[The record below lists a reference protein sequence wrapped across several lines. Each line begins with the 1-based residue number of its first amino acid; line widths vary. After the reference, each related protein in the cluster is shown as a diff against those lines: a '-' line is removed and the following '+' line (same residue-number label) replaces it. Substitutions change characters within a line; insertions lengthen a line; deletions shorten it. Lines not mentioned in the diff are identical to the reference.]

1 MSDQQAIGI
10 LTAGGDC
17 PGLNAVIRG
26 AVVQAVSLGYKVI
39 GFRRGFQGLLPTGQ
53 YTQLDIDDVEGLHLA
68 GGTILNTSHEN
79 PLKATNGIEGITA
92 TFKKHNI
99 RGLIVVGGLTT
110 LGYAKALC
118 EEFDFTIIG
127 VPKTINNDV
136 SGTDYCFGF
145 YTAVTNA
152 TETIDRL
159 ITVARSHERV
169 MVVELKCGSSGIL
182 AYYAGLAS
190 AANMIL
196 VPECAFTMDD
206 VKRMVIK
213 RRDEGYASSLIVVA
227 ENAWPSD
234 LTRSEKPKRDR
245 TERETSLVAEALARH
260 ITAETKI
267 EAEAIV
273 LDTLLRSGSPAG
285 FDRVLGTRF
294 GALAANLCHD
304 EKFGRM
310 VAVKGNM
317 IEDIPFDEAIKPR
330 VLDKTLAD
338 QTKIFC
344 G

>member
-1 MSDQQAIGI
+1 
-10 LTAGGDC
+10 
-17 PGLNAVIRG
+17 
-26 AVVQAVSLGYKVI
+26 
-39 GFRRGFQGLLPTGQ
+39 
-53 YTQLDIDDVEGLHLA
+53 
-68 GGTILNTSHEN
+68 
-79 PLKATNGIEGITA
+79 
-92 TFKKHNI
+92 
-99 RGLIVVGGLTT
+99 VVGGLTT